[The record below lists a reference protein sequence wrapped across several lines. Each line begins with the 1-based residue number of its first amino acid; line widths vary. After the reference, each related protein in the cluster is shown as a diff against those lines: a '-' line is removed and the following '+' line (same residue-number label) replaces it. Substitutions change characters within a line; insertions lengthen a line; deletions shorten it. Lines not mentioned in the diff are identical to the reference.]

1 MAKTESQKV
10 HEIYGLIGERGLY
23 VNTNLD
29 LFGGPTKDVTILTS
43 GYTVQLAD
51 KETYSYAF
59 YLQRLPRF

>member
-10 HEIYGLIGERGLY
+10 HEIYSLIGERGLY

-43 GYTVQLAD
+43 APKAIIKRYT
-51 KETYSYAF
+51 KI
-59 YLQRLPRF
+59 